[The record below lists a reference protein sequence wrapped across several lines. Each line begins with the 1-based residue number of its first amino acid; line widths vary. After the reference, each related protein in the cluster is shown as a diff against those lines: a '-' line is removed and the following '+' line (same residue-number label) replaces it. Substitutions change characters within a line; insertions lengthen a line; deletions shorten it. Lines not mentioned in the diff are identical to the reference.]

1 MSPRI
6 IMTASEESIMDDG
19 KYIIGREDRRKGRQ
33 APPPRPGERRR
44 GGRYLEL
51 PHPTVSQVHA
61 ELIILGGT
69 FHLRD
74 LDSTNGTFILRDG
87 SPEPVHEQ
95 YVELETPLQFGE
107 RRTTLRELLES

>member
-1 MSPRI
+1 
-6 IMTASEESIMDDG
+6 MDDG
-19 KYIIGREDRRKGRQ
+19 KYIIGREDRRNGSGGSPSHR
-33 APPPRPGERRR
+33 GERRA

-74 LDSTNGTFILRDG
+74 LDSTNGTFIVRGD
-87 SPEPVHEQ
+87 SPEPISEG
-95 YVELETPLQFGE
+95 YVELDTPLQLGE
-107 RRTTLRELLES
+107 RRTTLQELLEA